1 MTTWSDESD
10 TSANWS
16 DEAIA
21 GSVTYLVT
29 DGGLF
34 LIKDDGTKLI
44 KDGGVA
50 DTLWWIDLTDN
61 LQLEAVVDENGR
73 PLGTGVTDTESGMQ
87 QLLITENDNSTS
99 WSDE

>member
-1 MTTWSDESD
+1 M
-10 TSANWS
+10 
-16 DEAIA
+16 
-21 GSVTYLVT
+21 VYLVT
-29 DGGLF
+29 DGDLF
-34 LIKDDGTKLI
+34 LVKDDGTRLI
-44 KDGGVA
+44 KDGAVA
-50 DTLWWIDLTDN
+50 KTLWWIDLTDN

>member
-1 MTTWSDESD
+1 MS
-10 TSANWS
+10 SA
-16 DEAIA
+16 E
-21 GSVTYLVT
+21 
-29 DGGLF
+29 
-34 LIKDDGTKLI
+34 
-44 KDGGVA
+44 
-50 DTLWWIDLTDN
+50 TLWWIDLTDN